1 MNIKSKRIL
10 AVSTIIALAG
20 LLVNPS
26 FAEDPVPTVLAAVET
41 TAVVEVMAAP
51 TTGTIYVENI
61 VTNDNLGTKTAADFE
76 FSITHFGADIAGSPF
91 RVTETSGTHFVLAP
105 GTYVVAIESMDGYL
119 GTWSGDGVTNGF
131 VDLKAGQEIT
141 FIRNTYDNGVAEV
154 VFPTVDPA
162 TPCDPAGPNYQDG
175 TCNFVTEDGGL
186 LPVTGTN
193 WFNALALGLLLSV
206 AGAIVFR
213 KSYLSN

>member
-41 TAVVEVMAAP
+41 TAVETTAVVETAAAP

-61 VTNDNLGTKTAADFE
+61 VINDNLGTKTAADFE
-76 FSITHFGADIAGSPF
+76 LSITHFGADIAGSPF

-119 GTWSGDGVTNGF
+119 GTWSGEGVTNGF

-141 FIRNTYDNGVAEV
+141 FIRNTYDNGVATPVYIAPEPV
-154 VFPTVDPA
+154 VEP
-162 TPCDPAGPNYQDG
+162 
-175 TCNFVTEDGGL
+175 VTEDGGL

-193 WFNALALGLLLSV
+193 WFNALALGLLLSA
-206 AGAIVFR
+206 AGAIAFR
-213 KSYLSN
+213 KSSLSN

>member
-41 TAVVEVMAAP
+41 TAAP

-61 VTNDNLGTKTAADFE
+61 VINDNLGTKTAADFE
-76 FSITHFGADIAGSPF
+76 LSITHFGADIAGSPF

-105 GTYVVAIESMDGYL
+105 GTYVVAIESMEGYL
-119 GTWSGDGVTNGF
+119 GTWSGEGVTNGF

-141 FIRNTYDNGVAEV
+141 FIRNTYDNGVATPAYIDPESTV
-154 VFPTVDPA
+154 EPTVDPM
-162 TPCDPAGPNYQDG
+162 TD
-175 TCNFVTEDGGL
+175 DGGL
-186 LPVTGTN
+186 L
-193 WFNALALGLLLSV
+193 LSA
-206 AGAIVFR
+206 AGAIAFR
-213 KSYLSN
+213 KSSPSN

>member
-10 AVSTIIALAG
+10 AVSTIIVLAG
-20 LLVNPS
+20 LSVNPA
-26 FAEDPVPTVLAAVET
+26 FAEDLPSVVVTAEET
-41 TAVVEVMAAP
+41 TAVVTTVEIP

-76 FSITHFGADIAGSPF
+76 FTLRHFGADVAGSPF
-91 RVTETSGTHFVLAP
+91 RVTETSRTHFTLAP
-105 GTYVVAIESMDGYL
+105 GTYVVAVNSVEGYL
-119 GTWSGDGVTNGF
+119 GTWTGEGVTNGF

-154 VFPTVDPA
+154 VYPTVDPI

-193 WFNALALGLLLSV
+193 WFNALALGLLLSA
-206 AGAIVFR
+206 AGAIAFR
-213 KSYLSN
+213 KSSLSN